1 MLNRRSGTSALLL
14 SAFGETVTLQKAN
27 RRSDSAGTTESRA
40 ETIPVTA
47 ISKKR
52 QRSNVPHGRTSP
64 SSVDVEVE
72 TGFSINYN
80 ENDVISL
87 CVGIRT
93 RLLRTR
99 LFDLLTVIQKLFND
113 DNDLSLL

>member
-1 MLNRRSGTSALLL
+1 MLNRRSRTSALSL

-27 RRSDSAGTTESRA
+27 RRSDSADTTESRA

-80 ENDVISL
+80 ENASL